1 MKAENGSSPTGKAA
15 QQSHVRGARSAKA
28 QQLHSPMELAPVA
41 EVAEPAE
48 ALMTADEVAVLLRI
62 TRKAVYARS
71 DRGQFPKIKI
81 GGSVRFCRSDLL
93 AFIAAGRAPS
103 PRSSR

>member
-1 MKAENGSSPTGKAA
+1 MRAVNRSSLTGKAA
-15 QQSHVRGARSAKA
+15 QQVEKV
-28 QQLHSPMELAPVA
+28 QQQRVQQGRDAVMDVA
-41 EVAEPAE
+41 GSVED
-48 ALMTADEVAVLLRI
+48 LMTPDEVAALLRV

-71 DRGQFPKIKI
+71 DRGQFPKVKI
-81 GGSVRFCRSDLL
+81 GGSVRFRRGDLL